1 MKRFFIGIVAVA
13 AMLALGFT
21 SCKSGDD
28 DDYEPL
34 SPEVKE
40 LVNPRIPSAGWSGNS
55 QNGVYK
61 YSPSFDDTEDTDSY
75 FAFRMKDGVCV
86 DAVLNVVF
94 ETSAQARQIARMLND
109 GTWVNYDDDD
119 DDEEDWK
126 TVGGRPA
133 CDFTSAIIRKV
144 KAVSASR
151 SGTVLPIPVRQD
163 GRVVFIMLGNLEGLT
178 ADELSTVMDLWS
190 GKTATVPNHVI
201 FGTYENG
208 VYSCRNMHGMN
219 IDYLIETD
227 FNTSGFCTRYSTSIT
242 LPTEGWAEL
251 YFDMYE
257 EQIQQFEEMFGRRP
271 DLRINGKTIV
281 LDAIIIGDVPRYEVD
296 AMIYTMDWMNNCPLL
311 YNIF

>member
-1 MKRFFIGIVAVA
+1 MKRFYTCIVAVA
-13 AMLALGFT
+13 TMLALGFT

-28 DDYEPL
+28 DDFEPL

-40 LVNPRIPSAGWSGNS
+40 LVSSKVPSEGWSGNS

-61 YSPSFDDTEDTDSY
+61 YVPSSYDSDDANTY
-75 FAFRMKDGVCV
+75 FAFQMKGGVC
-86 DAVLNVVF
+86 DKAVLNVVL
-94 ETSAQARQIARMLND
+94 ESSAQARQIARMLND
-109 GTWVNYDDDD
+109 GTWVDFDDE
-119 DDEEDWK
+119 DDEEDFK
-126 TVGGRPA
+126 TVADSPA
-133 CDFTSAIIRKV
+133 CDFTSAIIRKI

-151 SGTVLPIPVRQD
+151 SGTVLPIPVQQD
-163 GRVVFIMLGNLEGLT
+163 GRVVFIMLYNLEGLS
-178 ADELSTVMDLWS
+178 ADELSAVMDLWS
-190 GKTATVPNHVI
+190 GKTMTIPDHVI

-208 VYSCRNMHGMN
+208 VYTCKNMHGMN

-271 DLRINGKTIV
+271 DLRINGKTII
-281 LDAIIIGDVPRYEVD
+281 LDAIIIGDVPKSEID
-296 AMIYTMDWMNNCPLL
+296 AMICAMDWMNNCPLL
-311 YNIF
+311 YHMF

>member
-1 MKRFFIGIVAVA
+1 MKRFFTGIVALA
-13 AMLALGFT
+13 TMLALGFT

-40 LVNPRIPSAGWSGNS
+40 LVSPKMPSAGWSGDS
-55 QNGVYK
+55 RNGVYK
-61 YSPSFDDTEDTDSY
+61 YSPSYASDTDSY

-94 ETSAQARQIARMLND
+94 ETSAQARQIAGMLNN
-109 GTWVNYDDDD
+109 GTWVDFEDDDD

-126 TVGGRPA
+126 TVAGRPA

-151 SGTVLPIPVRQD
+151 SGIVLPIPVRQD
-163 GRVVFIMLGNLEGLT
+163 GRVVFIMLPNLEGLS

-190 GKTATVPNHVI
+190 GKTGAGPERVI

-208 VYSCRNMHGMN
+208 VYTCRNMHGMN
-219 IDYLIETD
+219 IDYVIETD
-227 FNTSGFCTRYSTSIT
+227 FNAAGFCTRYSTSIT

-281 LDAIIIGDVPRYEVD
+281 LDAVIIGDVPRYEVD

-311 YNIF
+311 YHIF